1 MFKINNNTLFMEFN
15 GENTIVY
22 EENNELKFVGNLLNS
37 ILNFSCIYYG
47 SSLKGRI
54 MGSKNILGGCYKL
67 PIMIS
72 EKNNIIFFPIKEE
85 KSYYWL
91 NFNKVQNYEKSQN
104 GIVVLFKNG
113 EKKCFSITPAKFNN
127 QLLKCSRLWLVYLTR
142 G

>member
-15 GENTIVY
+15 GENTIVH
-22 EENNELKFVGNLLNS
+22 EEDNQLKFVGNLLNS

-72 EKNNIIFFPIKEE
+72 EKNNIIFFPI
-85 KSYYWL
+85 
-91 NFNKVQNYEKSQN
+91 NYEKSQN

>member
-1 MFKINNNTLFMEFN
+1 
-15 GENTIVY
+15 
-22 EENNELKFVGNLLNS
+22 
-37 ILNFSCIYYG
+37 
-47 SSLKGRI
+47 
-54 MGSKNILGGCYKL
+54 
-67 PIMIS
+67 MIS

-113 EKKCFSITPAKFNN
+113 EKKCFNITPTKFNN

>member
-15 GENTIVY
+15 GENTIVH
-22 EENNELKFVGNLLNS
+22 EEDNQLKFVGNLLNS

-47 SSLKGRI
+47 
-54 MGSKNILGGCYKL
+54 GSYKL

-85 KSYYWL
+85 KSSYWL

-113 EKKCFSITPAKFNN
+113 EKKCFSITPTKFNN

>member
-15 GENTIVY
+15 GENTIVH
-22 EENNELKFVGNLLNS
+22 EEDNQLKFVGNLLNS

-54 MGSKNILGGCYKL
+54 MGSKNILGGCYKI
-67 PIMIS
+67 PNMIS

-104 GIVVLFKNG
+104 GVDVLFKNG
-113 EKKCFSITPAKFNN
+113 KKKCFNITPAKFNN